1 MGSFLNLLSLYVGS
15 EYANKGEKKRMISHS
30 GVCAQAVV
38 DSEGVW
44 DSGCVRGLC
53 AEMRWR
59 KLTGTLGSD
68 TAMLSG

>member
-1 MGSFLNLLSLYVGS
+1 MGS
-15 EYANKGEKKRMISHS
+15 EYANKEEKKRRMISHS
-30 GVCAQAVV
+30 GACAQAVV
-38 DSEGVW
+38 DGEGVW

>member
-1 MGSFLNLLSLYVGS
+1 
-15 EYANKGEKKRMISHS
+15 MISHS

-44 DSGCVRGLC
+44 DSGCVRGLY

>member
-15 EYANKGEKKRMISHS
+15 EYANEGGGVISHS

-44 DSGCVRGLC
+44 DSGCVRGLY